1 VPFEWL
7 NENIVRTLHQEQ
19 LAEHGGLQGP
29 GPGSVEATLARPLDL
44 LAHGDPDAGLS
55 KLAAAYGYGFARNH
69 CYADGNKRLA
79 LVSMDVFLGMN
90 DFELNAPEPEA
101 VEVMRAVAAGAMSE
115 AELEA
120 WVATYTVRI

>member
-1 VPFEWL
+1 
-7 NENIVRTLHQEQ
+7 
-19 LAEHGGLQGP
+19 
-29 GPGSVEATLARPLDL
+29 VEATLARPLNL
-44 LAHGDPDAGLS
+44 LAYGDPDAGLP

-69 CYADGNKRLA
+69 CFADGNKRLA

-90 DFELNAPEPEA
+90 DSELNAPEPET
-101 VEVMRAVAAGAMSE
+101 VEVMRAVAAGTMSE